1 MSTEIESGTGGAA
14 TAPNHNDGKLDGRVM
29 IVAGVVVLGAIMS
42 ILDITVVAVAQRTFQ
57 ETFDKTQAQVAWTA
71 TAYTLA
77 LAMVIPLT
85 GWAADRFGTK
95 RLYILAIALFTAGSA
110 LCATATSLEMLV
122 IFRVLQGLGGGML
135 MPLGMT
141 ILTRAAGPERLGR
154 VMAILGVPMLLGPIF
169 GPILG
174 GWLIDIASWHWIF
187 LINVPIGIVAVT
199 YAWFV
204 LDRDEVH
211 PSESFD
217 FVGMLLLS
225 PGLALFLYG
234 VSSIPAAKQEHGTMY
249 TGKVVIPTIVGLVLV
264 AAFIPWALRKRNIHP
279 LVQLRLFTN
288 RYMTVAVITM
298 TLFAM
303 AFFGA
308 SLLFTLY
315 FQQVRGETPL
325 ASGWLVA
332 PQGFGAMV
340 TMPIA
345 GFLADKIGPGKVVL
359 TGIVLDTIGMGM
371 LIGIGATTPY
381 SYIITAFVIMGLG
394 MGSTMMPVFT
404 AALAS
409 LKDHD
414 IARGSTLM
422 NITQQIAISMGTA
435 MFSVLLTNA
444 YNAHEKVVL
453 PTLAL
458 QNGATPVSL
467 GLSEVTGQGR
477 AGGWSALHGPVVRRR
492 VPGCHSAGRS
502 LPGAGV
508 LPPAQAAGASH
519 RGGHS
524 SRHDGLID
532 PSTVSCA
539 GAFQSPGHRPGG
551 RARGRR
557 RCGHGVR
564 DAATRR
570 RPAPPGHRTGEP
582 AVPGRQERGDP
593 PCGPAQLLVVLGG
606 GVEPRGA
613 LPPDGGVLPHGVAL
627 PGARRHHGPARPGV
641 RRLPRPLRH
650 QRRVRDPDAGR
661 APG

>member
-1 MSTEIESGTGGAA
+1 MSTEIDAHVGGVGESTGA
-14 TAPNHNDGKLDGRVM
+14 TDGRLDKRVM
-29 IVAGVVVLGAIMS
+29 LVAGVVVLGAVMS

-57 ETFDKTQAQVAWTA
+57 DIFGKTQAQVAWTA
-71 TAYTLA
+71 TGYTLA
-77 LAMVIPLT
+77 LATVIPLT

-95 RLYILAIALFTAGSA
+95 RLYILAIVLFTAGSA
-110 LCATATSLEMLV
+110 LCSTAANLEMLV
-122 IFRVLQGLGGGML
+122 TFRVLQGLGGGML

-141 ILTRAAGPERLGR
+141 IMTRAAGPERLGR

-187 LINVPIGIVAVT
+187 LINVPIGIVAAI
-199 YAWFV
+199 YAWRV

-234 VSSIPAAKQEHGTMY
+234 VSSIPAAKQQHGTMF
-249 TGKVVIPTIVGLVLV
+249 TAQVVITSLIGIALV
-264 AAFIPWALRKRNIHP
+264 AAFVPWALRRHNIHP

-288 RYMTVAVITM
+288 RYMTVAVLTM

-315 FQQVRGETPL
+315 FQQVRGESPL
-325 ASGWLVA
+325 SSGWLVA
-332 PQGFGAMV
+332 PQGFGAML

-359 TGIVLDTIGMGM
+359 TGLVLDTLGMAM
-371 LIGIGATTPY
+371 LIPVDDNTSYG
-381 SYIITAFVIMGLG
+381 YIITAFVVMGLG

-435 MFSVLLTNA
+435 LFSVLLTNA
-444 YNAHEKVVL
+444 YNSHSKSVL
-453 PTLAL
+453 PTLAI
-458 QNGATPVSL
+458 QNGADPGKL
-467 GLSEVTGQGR
+467 GLSPDQAKAVMSQGLHFMGQ
-477 AGGWSALHGPVVRRR
+477 S
-492 VPGCHSAGRS
+492 
-502 LPGAGV
+502 
-508 LPPAQAAGASH
+508 
-519 RGGHS
+519 
-524 SRHDGLID
+524 
-532 PSTVSCA
+532 
-539 GAFQSPGHRPGG
+539 F
-551 RARGRR
+551 
-557 RCGHGVR
+557 
-564 DAATRR
+564 
-570 RPAPPGHRTGEP
+570 
-582 AVPGRQERGDP
+582 
-593 PCGPAQLLVVLGG
+593 G
-606 GVEPRGA
+606 GVFLVA
-613 LPPDGGVLPHGVAL
+613 TVLVGLCLVPSFF
-627 PGARRHHGPARPGV
+627 
-641 RRLPRPLRH
+641 LPRKPPEH
-650 QRRVRDPDAGR
+650 HVDPA
-661 APG
+661 AMV